1 MLTSNIFYYDI
12 EIGCENSYIFLVLV
26 QTAEILVFGIW
37 IGWIHLS
44 VAPSLAH
51 LFALSKN
58 NTSLSVF

>member
-1 MLTSNIFYYDI
+1 MI
-12 EIGCENSYIFLVLV
+12 EIGSENSDILSVLV
-26 QTAEILVFGIW
+26 QTAEILVSWQSAVLFW